1 MQICDFTSW
10 IQLSATLNI
19 AFVAIEYVKSYAK
32 VIYEQVFNI
41 SSILEAHFAPC
52 IEILGDDE
60 TVNHLIPRQIE
71 ERSTSSQIEKVKR
84 DREILTGKI
93 STSKDELLA
102 ETNEK
107 CNTRS
112 TSSLSLFMFFFSL
125 FGLFLVGLE
134 QTYSL
139 YIHSVW
145 IFLSF
150 GAFLYL
156 ILGWILGERN
166 FKLSILNFSSL
177 WHPVIFSLVFLVLAL
192 ITPCFCAENWLT
204 YFVSKCWNY
213 ILVLSLAAMF
223 LNFIIFVSN
232 IGVKAKQIKKS
243 IEEKATPIK
252 TECDAWRIQLNQ
264 LLSLEELHNGLN
276 TD

>member
-1 MQICDFTSW
+1 MQICDFASW

-32 VIYEQVFNI
+32 VIYDQVFNI

-52 IEILGDDE
+52 LEILGDDE

-84 DREILTGKI
+84 DREKLTNKI
-93 STSKDELLA
+93 SISKEELLA
-102 ETNEK
+102 ETNDK
-107 CNTRS
+107 CNTQS
-112 TSSLSLFMFFFSL
+112 TSSLSLFMFFFSV

-134 QTYSL
+134 QAYTL
-139 YIHSVW
+139 FVHAVW

-156 ILGWILGERN
+156 FIGWIFGERKIN
-166 FKLSILNFSSL
+166 LSILNFASL
-177 WHPVIFSLVFLVLAL
+177 WHPVIMSLVFLVVAIL
-192 ITPCFCAENWLT
+192 IPCFCTNDWLA
-204 YFVSKCWNY
+204 YFVGGCWNY
-213 ILVLSLAAMF
+213 VLILSLIAMF

-232 IGVKAKQIKKS
+232 VGVKARQIKKS
-243 IEEKATPIK
+243 IGEKATPIK
-252 TECDAWRIQLNQ
+252 TECEAWRIQLNQ
-264 LLSLEELHNGLN
+264 LLSLEALHNGLN